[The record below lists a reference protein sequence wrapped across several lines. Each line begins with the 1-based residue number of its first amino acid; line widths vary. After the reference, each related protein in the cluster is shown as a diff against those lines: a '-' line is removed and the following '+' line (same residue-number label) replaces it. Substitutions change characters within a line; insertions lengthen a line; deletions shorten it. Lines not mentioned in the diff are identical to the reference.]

1 MGDFSAFSRRGFVL
15 ALAFLAGA
23 ACGGSQPAAEAG
35 GAAAKSVNVR
45 TYGSLKA
52 TMEERNLGTVISLA
66 QLRGDSALV
75 GLGLLSA
82 LRGEVV
88 MANGEAWLAYPNT
101 DGTVRA
107 QKAGA
112 NDETLN
118 FLVAATVPEWQSVPL
133 VEDTKFSDLGDAIER
148 LAKSSLL
155 DTSKPIPFVV
165 DGPLVNL
172 HFSVVNGVAFA
183 ADREVSPE
191 ALKTASPKV
200 KLDSA
205 EGTLVGFFS
214 DGEHPEFLEPD
225 TNVHVH
231 VVVSSRS
238 EAGHV
243 DSVDLPHGTA
253 VRLPLPAR

>member
-1 MGDFSAFSRRGFVL
+1 MGDFRPISIRGCS
-15 ALAFLAGA
+15 LAFAFFAAA
-23 ACGGSQPAAEAG
+23 ACGGARPTAEAG
-35 GAAAKSVNVR
+35 GSALKSVNVR

-52 TMEERNLGTVISLA
+52 TMEERSLGTVISLA

-75 GLGLLSA
+75 GLGLLSS
-82 LRGEVV
+82 LRGEVLIV
-88 MANGEAWLAYPNT
+88 NGETWLSYPNT
-101 DGTVRA
+101 DGTVRS

-118 FLVAATVPEWQSVPL
+118 FLVAATVPDWQSVPL
-133 VEDTKFSDLGDAIER
+133 EEDTKFSDLGDAIQR
-148 LAKSSLL
+148 LATSSLL
-155 DTSKPIPFVV
+155 DTKKPIPFVV
-165 DGPLVNL
+165 DGALVNL
-172 HFSVVNGVAFA
+172 NFSVVNGVAFA

-205 EGTLVGFFS
+205 QGTLVGFFS
-214 DGEHPEFLEPD
+214 DDERPEFLEPGTD
-225 TNVHVH
+225 VHAH

-243 DSVDLPHGTA
+243 DSVDLPRGTA
-253 VRLPLPAR
+253 IRLPMPAR